1 MMVYHGQ
8 KNELGVMRSNLI
20 GSKSLQFGETV
31 CTFACVCERARVSFQ
46 SRVSVVA
53 IDKISIFLLFVP
65 A

>member
-46 SRVSVVA
+46 TRVSVVA
-53 IDKISIFLLFVP
+53 I
-65 A
+65 